1 MKQTAVE
8 WLAKE
13 LLREHP
19 ILTNHDAIQ
28 QAKEMEKQQQDDFA
42 IEFAEW
48 LLINAYMNG
57 TISYKTC
64 MLKSQGVDIKTKE
77 LLEMFKKEKGL

>member
-19 ILTNHDAIQ
+19 VLTNHDAIQ
-28 QAKEMEKQQQDDFA
+28 QAKEMEKQQIVDAYENGIQEG
-42 IEFAEW
+42 ILRYSSEEYNLEYYNTAEQYY
-48 LLINAYMNG
+48 NETFNN
-57 TISYKTC
+57 K
-64 MLKSQGVDIKTKE
+64 
-77 LLEMFKKEKGL
+77 